1 MERAAEGGFHA
12 VPSRRWRLIFG
23 AGILVLVIAIG
34 WCAHALVGA
43 IAALRTAEIADV
55 GWNASQLEVQLVKV
69 QHLLAE
75 AKAGNPQRLLLQRR
89 WDNLLS
95 RIPPLDAAV
104 TDDLK
109 AAQPD
114 FAPTLNEIKVQLADM
129 ETYVNVRHGNLVQ
142 SVDVLETPA
151 AVLAVPVRRLA
162 VMATQYWDLY
172 IERHRADLV
181 NKIAALA
188 AVAAGLLLL
197 VGMNRAVILRQHR
210 KLRASGAALRD
221 ALEAAEA
228 AGRAK
233 TNFMARMSHEL
244 RTPLNAIIGFSDMMQ
259 REMLGPLGR
268 PQYRDYSVGIL
279 SAGRNLLGLVDSVLD
294 VSRLE
299 AGTLP
304 VTQELVAL
312 EELANGCIHRMAAQ
326 ARESSVELT
335 STMPEDLPRVRV
347 DPTHLT
353 KILLQLLDNAV
364 KFAPAG
370 CHVELGARYG
380 DGRLEIWV
388 KDDGAGISAEDL
400 DGVLQPFNQVRNHLV
415 FHGEGLGLG
424 LPIAKSLTELN
435 GGEFELSSR
444 PGRGTEARLRFTAAA

>member
-1 MERAAEGGFHA
+1 MDASGEGGFDPA
-12 VPSRRWRLIFG
+12 TLGRWRLAFA
-23 AGILVLVIAIG
+23 AGMLVLVIAIG
-34 WCAHALVGA
+34 WVGHALVGA
-43 IAALRTAEIADV
+43 IAALRTADIADI

-104 TDDLK
+104 TADLR
-109 AAQPD
+109 AVQPD
-114 FAPTLNEIKVQLADM
+114 FAPTLADIKSQLADM
-129 ETYVNVRHGNLVQ
+129 QAYVRVRNGNLVQ
-142 SVDVLETPA
+142 SVDVLEGPA
-151 AVLAVPVRRLA
+151 TALAVPVRRLA
-162 VMATQYWDLY
+162 VMAVQYWDLY
-172 IERHRADLV
+172 IERHRSDLV

-188 AVAAGLLLL
+188 VLSAGLLLL
-197 VGMNRAVILRQHR
+197 VAVNQAVIVSQHR
-210 KLRASGAALRD
+210 RLRVAGTALRG
-221 ALEAAEA
+221 ALEMAEA

-244 RTPLNAIIGFSDMMQ
+244 RTPLNAIIGFSDIMQ
-259 REMLGPLGR
+259 REMLGALGQA
-268 PQYRDYSVGIL
+268 QYRDYAAGIL

-304 VTQELVAL
+304 VTQELVELDAL
-312 EELANGCIHRMAAQ
+312 ARGCIDRMAAQ
-326 ARESSVELT
+326 AREHSVDLT
-335 STMPEDLPRVRV
+335 SAMPEDLPRLRI
-347 DPTHLT
+347 DPAHLT

-370 CHVELGARYG
+370 CRVELGARHG

-388 KDDGAGISAEDL
+388 KDNGAGIAPEDL
-400 DGVLQPFNQVRNHLV
+400 AGVLQPFSQVRNHLV

-435 GGEFELSSR
+435 GGEFELSST
-444 PGRGTEARLRFTAAA
+444 PGQGTEARLRFVAAA

>member
-1 MERAAEGGFHA
+1 MEAVDRALHAAWLPRWRAAFA
-12 VPSRRWRLIFG
+12 
-23 AGILVLVIAIG
+23 AGLLVLVLAIG
-34 WCAHALVGA
+34 WVGHALVDA
-43 IAALRTAEIADV
+43 IAGLRTNEIADI

-104 TDDLK
+104 TDDLR
-109 AAQPD
+109 AAEPA
-114 FAPTLNEIKVQLADM
+114 FESTLAEIKLRLHRM
-129 ETYVNVRHGNLVQ
+129 EDYVNVRNGNLLQ
-142 SVDVLETPA
+142 AVDVLEGPA
-151 AVLAVPVRRLA
+151 ADLAVPVRRLA

-172 IERHRADLV
+172 IERHRAGLV

-188 AVAAGLLLL
+188 ALSTGLLLL
-197 VGMNRAVILRQHR
+197 VAVNQVIIVSQHR
-210 KLRASGAALRD
+210 KLRGAGLALRN
-221 ALEAAEA
+221 ALDAAEA

-244 RTPLNAIIGFSDMMQ
+244 RTPLNAIIGFSDVMQ

-268 PQYRDYSVGIL
+268 PQYRDYSAGIL

-312 EELANGCIHRMAAQ
+312 DELARGCIASMESQ
-326 ARESSVELT
+326 ARQGAVEISSR
-335 STMPEDLPRVRV
+335 MPDDLPKLRV
-347 DPTHLT
+347 DPMHLT

-364 KFAPAG
+364 RFAPAG
-370 CHVELGARYG
+370 CHVELGARADQG
-380 DGRLEIWV
+380 GLEIWV
-388 KDDGAGISAEDL
+388 RDDGAGISPENL
-400 DGVLQPFNQVRNHLV
+400 EGVLQPFSQVRNHLV

-435 GGEFELSSR
+435 GGQFELSSK
-444 PGRGTEARLRFTAAA
+444 PGQGTEARLRFAAAA